1 MSRTTHGCP
10 CGATLRF
17 RQDMTRESSGIR
29 RRWQCKDCGT
39 PIPGIVG
46 ERLSH
51 QHPS

>member
-1 MSRTTHGCP
+1 MSPTTHGCP

-17 RQDMTRESSGIR
+17 RQDMTRDSSGIR